1 MFLRNTWYTGYLP
14 FNENLPFDRFG
25 QPYNISAVVDER
37 ANFVESKYQAYS
49 VSPPPKVTP
58 QKPPGSNPI
67 YNYGDIRLETEFKV
81 VTFIVSSGRST
92 RVSAQS

>member
-1 MFLRNTWYTGYLP
+1 MMLPMFLRNTWYTGYLP

-49 VSPPPKVTP
+49 VCPSKCPQMPP
-58 QKPPGSNPI
+58 S
-67 YNYGDIRLETEFKV
+67 E
-81 VTFIVSSGRST
+81 ST
-92 RVSAQS
+92 